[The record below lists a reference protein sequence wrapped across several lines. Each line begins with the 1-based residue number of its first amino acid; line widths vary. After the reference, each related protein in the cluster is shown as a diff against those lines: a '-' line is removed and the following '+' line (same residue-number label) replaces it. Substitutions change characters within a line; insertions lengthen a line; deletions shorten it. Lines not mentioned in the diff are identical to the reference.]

1 MTAGIL
7 FLPRRNHPA
16 SGDLA
21 DSPDLDSPSVTAV
34 GDEEEEVPD
43 DQRML
48 ELLPQSDHPSDGVL
62 GEDYTMM
69 PSA

>member
-21 DSPDLDSPSVTAV
+21 DSPDLDSPSLYFERRHVLSL
-34 GDEEEEVPD
+34 PD
-43 DQRML
+43 VQTLKLFPMFK
-48 ELLPQSDHPSDGVL
+48 PSSDTSF
-62 GEDYTMM
+62 M
-69 PSA
+69 A